1 MAIVS
6 NTFLT
11 YSAKGIR
18 EDLSN
23 VITNISPEETP
34 YMSNIGRENVSNS
47 LFEYQTDT
55 LAAAATN
62 AQLEGDDVASFDAVT
77 ATVRLQNYAQISR
90 KTIILSATEEV
101 VNKAGRRSELA
112 YQIAKRGAEMK
123 RDQEFSMLNGA
134 IAVAGDSTTARA
146 TASLGAFVK
155 TNTDKQTNG
164 VDPSY
169 TTLPNSART
178 DGNVRTFTE
187 TILKNVIQKVWTA
200 GGTPKILMCGPVNKQ
215 RVSSFAGIASSRFN
229 IDGGAKPATLVGAV
243 DIYVSDFGNVQVI
256 ANRFQRERDAWVID
270 PDYAKMTVL
279 RPYQQIE
286 LAKTGD
292 AEKRMLI
299 VEWGHKVSQENCPR
313 PGRRLGY
320 FLNQTGKGQGNLAL
334 FFMIEKKLFD
344 VNAQQGIT
352 RHWHYNT
359 DTDEVTIQTQ
369 QDVTDV
375 IEANKAI
382 YNSVDEKANWTG
394 EWHLVAS
401 IPEALYYKMKA
412 EGKIDDQEYMKR
424 WLNDS
429 ENQFFR
435 TRPGKV

>member
-6 NTFLT
+6 NTFLS

-23 VITNISPEETP
+23 IITNIAPEETP
-34 YMSNIGRENVSNS
+34 YMSNIGRENVSNA

-55 LAAAATN
+55 LAAAAAN

-77 ATVRLQNYAQISR
+77 ATVRMQNYAQISR

-112 YQIAKRGAEMK
+112 YQISKRASELK
-123 RDQEFSMLNGA
+123 RDQEFVMLNGG
-134 IAVAGDSTTARA
+134 IAVAGDSTTARV

-164 VDPSY
+164 TDPSY

-187 TILKNVIQKVWTA
+187 TILKNVIQKVWSQ

-215 RVSSFAGIASSRFN
+215 RVSGFSGIASSRFN

-243 DIYVSDFGNVQVI
+243 DVYVSDFGNVQVI

-270 PDYAKMTVL
+270 PDYAKMTML
-279 RPYQQIE
+279 RPYQQVE

-299 VEWGHKVSQENCPR
+299 VEWGHKVTSE
-313 PGRRLGY
+313 
-320 FLNQTGKGQGNLAL
+320 LAHGL
-334 FFMIEKKLFD
+334 AADL
-344 VNAQQGIT
+344 IT
-352 RHWHYNT
+352 
-359 DTDEVTIQTQ
+359 
-369 QDVTDV
+369 
-375 IEANKAI
+375 
-382 YNSVDEKANWTG
+382 S
-394 EWHLVAS
+394 
-401 IPEALYYKMKA
+401 
-412 EGKIDDQEYMKR
+412 
-424 WLNDS
+424 
-429 ENQFFR
+429 
-435 TRPGKV
+435 